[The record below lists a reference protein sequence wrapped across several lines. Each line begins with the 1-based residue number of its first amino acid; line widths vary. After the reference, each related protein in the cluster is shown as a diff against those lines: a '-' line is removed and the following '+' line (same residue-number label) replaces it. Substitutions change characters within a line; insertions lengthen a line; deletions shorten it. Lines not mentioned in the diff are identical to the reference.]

1 MAPWKKTWSAVE
13 AFQGFQV
20 MRQAGALLVS
30 VLLAQ
35 SVLSPS
41 EIGVYEQWMFVQYA
55 LSFFWVSGLVQ
66 GFLTHYH
73 RVGPE
78 KRASFA
84 FSAYWTLWAVTGL
97 LAVLLLLFRQPI
109 LIALTGHAEEKLFW
123 LFWVYVA
130 LNLPTFLLEHFLL
143 LKEKPRAILGYGIL
157 SFGGAAIAVAG
168 PVWAGY
174 GLPYSFGAL
183 ICLQAVKH
191 GWLWIELNKSAS
203 AKWLP
208 AETREWVL
216 ASWPLI
222 LYALL
227 GGLIPTINGWLVNW
241 HYHGDPEI
249 FAIYRYGAREL
260 PLATALSEALSAA
273 MIPLAVRNLPEAL
286 RETKRRSLR
295 MMHWLFPLSAVLLSA
310 SGWWYPWV
318 FGPEFGEG
326 IPVVNAFFLIVIS
339 RMVFPRALLL
349 AFQANR
355 VLLWFSLLEL
365 ALLVLL
371 GLLWAPRWGIQGVA
385 WATVTAYFFEKAI
398 QVFWL
403 FWKQGIPPGQ
413 FIPLGWWAFYSTLL
427 GAAYLFS
434 LS

>member
-1 MAPWKKTWSAVE
+1 MERGGSLQA
-13 AFQGFQV
+13 FQV
-20 MRQAGALLVS
+20 MRQASALLVS

-41 EIGVYEQWMFVQYA
+41 EIGIYEQWMFVQYA
-55 LSFFWVSGLVQ
+55 LSFFWISGLVQ
-66 GFLTHYH
+66 GFLTYYH
-73 RVGPE
+73 RVDPE
-78 KRASFA
+78 KRADFA
-84 FSAYWTLWAVTGL
+84 FSAYLTFWAATGV
-97 LAVLLLLFRQPI
+97 LAGVLLLFRKPV
-109 LIALTGHAEEKLFW
+109 LFALTGHTEEKLFW
-123 LFWVYVA
+123 LFLVYLA
-130 LNLPTFLLEHFLL
+130 LNLPTFLQEHFLL
-143 LKEKPRAILGYGIL
+143 LREKPRALLAYGAL

-183 ICLQAVKH
+183 ICLQAIKQ
-191 GWLWIELNKSAS
+191 GWLWTELKKSAS
-203 AKWLP
+203 PKWLP

-216 ASWPLI
+216 ASWPLMV
-222 LYALL
+222 YALL

-241 HYHGDPEI
+241 QYHGDPAM

-295 MMHWLFPLSAVLLSA
+295 MMHWIFPLSVALLSA
-310 SGWWYPWV
+310 SKWWYPWV
-318 FGPEFGEG
+318 FSPEFREG

-339 RMVFPRALLL
+339 RMVFPRSFLL
-349 AFQANR
+349 AFRANR
-355 VLLWFSLLEL
+355 VLLWISVLEL
-365 ALLVLL
+365 VLLVLL

-385 WATVTAYFFEKAI
+385 WATVTAYFFEKAL
-398 QVFWL
+398 QVIWL
-403 FWKQGIPPGQ
+403 YWRQGISPGQ
-413 FIPLGWWAFYSTLL
+413 FIPLGWWAFYSVLL
-427 GAAYLFS
+427 GAAYLFA